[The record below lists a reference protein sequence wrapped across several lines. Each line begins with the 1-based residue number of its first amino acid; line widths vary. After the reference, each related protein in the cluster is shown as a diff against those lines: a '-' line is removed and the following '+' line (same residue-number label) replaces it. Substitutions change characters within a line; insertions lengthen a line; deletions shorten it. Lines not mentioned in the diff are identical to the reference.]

1 MDKNKRLAVWLPVI
15 IALSIALGIFVGNH
29 YLRLTQGKRHI
40 YSSGNKINAIL
51 DIIDEQYVD
60 TVDMKQLVEDAIP
73 KVFSELDPH
82 SVYIPAKD
90 AQRANEDLGRI
101 VQRHRGFI
109 QYTDRYHS
117 GYQRHSGGT
126 FREGRLEALR
136 PYHHDQRLPVCRQQ
150 K

>member
-60 TVDMKQLVEDAIP
+60 TVDMKQLCIW
-73 KVFSELDPH
+73 KTRWQILS
-82 SVYIPAKD
+82 
-90 AQRANEDLGRI
+90 GR
-101 VQRHRGFI
+101 RRMW
-109 QYTDRYHS
+109 R
-117 GYQRHSGGT
+117 
-126 FREGRLEALR
+126 
-136 PYHHDQRLPVCRQQ
+136 
-150 K
+150 

>member
-90 AQRANEDLGRI
+90 AQR
-101 VQRHRGFI
+101 
-109 QYTDRYHS
+109 DRKS
-117 GYQRHSGGT
+117 T
-126 FREGRLEALR
+126 RLNSSHAT
-136 PYHHDQRLPVCRQQ
+136 
-150 K
+150 